1 MRMGNHLTLAVAG
14 SRKTQSIVEHCAS
27 LPRDRR
33 VLVLTYTKANQ
44 EELLSR
50 INRFAGDHHH
60 VEVMGWFT
68 FLLRHFARPF
78 LPFKFAGRRV
88 LGFNFEGRPHRMA
101 TGIRRFLDS
110 NGAAYGC
117 ELGRL
122 SHELVTESGG
132 ALLRTLQCI
141 YDEILI
147 DEVQDLSAHDW
158 EIIDVLLR
166 SSIDIRMVGDI
177 RQSVLATNP
186 RSSKNSKYSYAGAI
200 RWARDR
206 QARGLL
212 EILES
217 TTTWRCHPTV
227 ARFSDSIFDTSW
239 KFPET
244 QSKNDT
250 VTGHDGVFLLSTKH
264 VTEYVRCF
272 QPQCLRHSVSSGKT
286 LALDYLNFK
295 VSKGMTFERV
305 LVVPTAPIAAF
316 IASGK
321 YLEARSA
328 SSFYVA
334 VTRAKQSVAIVLDE
348 PGACTLP
355 YWQPDV
361 MTADVATARSQ
372 SPHIASTTPLNA

>member
-1 MRMGNHLTLAVAG
+1 MGNHLTLAVAG

-27 LPRDRR
+27 QPRDRR

-44 EELLSR
+44 EELL
-50 INRFAGDHHH
+50 NRLKRYAGDHHH
-60 VEVMGWFT
+60 IEVMGWFT

-101 TGIRRFLDS
+101 TGVRRFLDS
-110 NGAAYGC
+110 NGAVYGC

-122 SHELVTESGG
+122 ANELVAESGG
-132 ALLRTLQCI
+132 ALLRALQCI

-206 QARGLL
+206 QAKGLL

-217 TTTWRCHPTV
+217 VTTWRCHPAV
-227 ARFSDSIFDTSW
+227 ARFSDSIFDPSW
-239 KFPET
+239 QFPDT

-264 VTEYVRCF
+264 VTEYVRLF
-272 QPQCLRHSVSSGKT
+272 APQCLRHSVSSGKT
-286 LALDYLNFK
+286 LALDCLNFK
-295 VSKGMTFERV
+295 ISKGMTFERV
-305 LVVPTAPIAAF
+305 LIIPTAPIAAF
-316 IASGK
+316 IASGT

-334 VTRAKQSVAIVLDE
+334 VTRAKQSVAIVLDK
-348 PGACTLP
+348 PGKSKLS
-355 YWQPDV
+355 YWQPGLLTV
-361 MTADVATARSQ
+361 DVATARNQSTHINSTRPSQ
-372 SPHIASTTPLNA
+372 A